1 MKRVIKG
8 KLYNTETAE
17 RVGAWD
23 NGYYTNDF
31 NYCSEDLYQKKT
43 GEFFLHG
50 EGGAMSV
57 YASSEGNMS
66 GYGER
71 IIPMT
76 YDEAAQWAE
85 KHLTGDEYEKIFGE
99 ITEDESRLTLN
110 ISMTA
115 AEAEIIK
122 RNSAKAGMT
131 VSAYIVMRCAE

>member
-1 MKRVIKG
+1 
-8 KLYNTETAE
+8 
-17 RVGAWD
+17 
-23 NGYYTNDF
+23 
-31 NYCSEDLYQKKT
+31 
-43 GEFFLHG
+43 
-50 EGGAMSV
+50 MSI

-85 KHLTGDEYEKIFGE
+85 RHLTGEQYEEIFGE
-99 ITEDESRLTLN
+99 VSENDSRVSLNLSLTV
-110 ISMTA
+110 

-122 RNSAKAGMT
+122 RNASREGMT

>member
-1 MKRVIKG
+1 MKKIINAKV
-8 KLYNTETAE
+8 YNTETAN

-31 NYCSEDLYQKKT
+31 RFCSEDLYQKKT

-50 EGGAMSV
+50 EGGALST
-57 YASSEGNMS
+57 YASHDGDMT
-66 GYGER
+66 GYGEC

-85 KHLTGDEYEKIFGE
+85 RHLTGEQYEQIFGE
-99 ITEDESRLTLN
+99 VSEDDTTVKTM
-110 ISMTA
+110 ISTTA
-115 AEAEIIK
+115 AEIEIIK
-122 RNSAKAGMT
+122 RNAAKAGMT

>member
-8 KLYNTETAE
+8 KLYNTKTAA

-50 EGGAMSV
+50 EGGALSI
-57 YASSEGNMS
+57 YASHEGNMS
-66 GYGER
+66 GYGEC

-85 KHLTGDEYEKIFGE
+85 HHLTGDEYEEIFGE
-99 ITEDESRLTLN
+99 VSEDDSRVSLN
-110 ISMTA
+110 ISLMA
-115 AEAEIIK
+115 AEAAIIK
-122 RNSAKAGMT
+122 RNASREGMT

>member
-1 MKRVIKG
+1 MKKIINAKV
-8 KLYNTETAE
+8 YNTETAN

-23 NGYYTNDF
+23 NGYFTNDF

-50 EGGAMSV
+50 EGGALST
-57 YASSEGNMS
+57 YASHEGYMT

-85 KHLTGDEYEKIFGE
+85 RHMTGEQYEQIFGE
-99 ITEDESRLTLN
+99 VSEDDTTVKTM
-110 ISMTA
+110 ISTTA
-115 AEAEIIK
+115 AEIEIIK
-122 RNSAKAGMT
+122 RNAAKSGMT

>member
-1 MKRVIKG
+1 MKKIINAKV
-8 KLYNTETAE
+8 YNTETAT

-23 NGYYTNDF
+23 NGYFTNDF

-50 EGGAMSV
+50 EGGALST
-57 YASSEGNMS
+57 YASHEGDMT

-85 KHLTGDEYEKIFGE
+85 RHLTGEQYEQIFGE
-99 ITEDESRLTLN
+99 VSEDDTTVKTM
-110 ISMTA
+110 ISTTA
-115 AEAEIIK
+115 AEIEIIK
-122 RNSAKAGMT
+122 RNAAKAGMT